1 MLVHSN
7 RPLKCKFLMMRRT
20 VIKLLPLLLLT
31 ATVYAADFER
41 SNWRSQIY
49 LQAEPAFIEF
59 EAQNPQLLKEPLD
72 KEIFTV
78 PLSAGFLFSPL
89 YTPLFKA
96 DIPFTIWLG
105 AEVNSIQFREIASDP
120 EYWGID
126 DKGNADHNK
135 DLSINGE
142 GRTLSFRA
150 YAPSVVGGFSVNLA
164 GDFDLRVLGGYG
176 MHFFTFI
183 DNFSTDT
190 DDHTEMVPTA
200 FVSGALEYRI
210 TEVFQDVDLKIGVNV
225 RKEFLPYENMMGT
238 YPYKYNT
245 EVAAPPSGY
254 SGITF
259 DKISYKWPVRVGIEL
274 SLDFGRESHRDR
286 GMRFKLRDRDQVLRD
301 NSEVKDTL
309 SDWDCMAIERDYRFF
324 LDEDGELPDMSEAY
338 TKTQFSDVL
347 ESFLAFCHPADLA
360 TKEKLYAS
368 LDSGKVE
375 LKEYQVRQEDS
386 RFDQVMASNDPEM
399 LEMFLQYYPDSPRR
413 GEVEAKIRTLSEYH
427 KFREIQAQNTFK
439 AYLSYLND
447 NPNGAFRDE
456 AEAGIFELVK
466 NSNRLKDYEIYLKR
480 FPNGKYVEEAKAA
493 LKGASASAPSQME
506 YQAPEYVQPEEP
518 APAVEEDDDDE
529 EEVEEAPAPKVKNKK
544 AAKKAAKKKAKA
556 KAKSKKKRR

>member
-1 MLVHSN
+1 
-7 RPLKCKFLMMRRT
+7 MR
-20 VIKLLPLLLLT
+20 KLLITFLLLT
-31 ATVYAADFER
+31 AAAYAADFER
-41 SNWRSQIY
+41 SNWRAQMY
-49 LQAEPAFIEF
+49 LQAEPAFVHF
-59 EAQNPQLLKEPLD
+59 ESDKPQLLKEPIDEERL
-72 KEIFTV
+72 TV
-78 PLSAGFLFSPL
+78 PMSVGFLFSPL

-120 EYWGID
+120 AYWGVD
-126 DKGNADHNK
+126 DNGKPDHSE
-135 DLSINGE
+135 DLTPAGE

-183 DNFSTDT
+183 DNYSTST
-190 DDHTEMVPTA
+190 KDHTEMLPTA

-225 RKEFLPYENMMGT
+225 RKEFLPYEDLKATN
-238 YPYKYNT
+238 PYKYNKENPT
-245 EVAAPPSGY
+245 PSSGY
-254 SGITF
+254 LGITF
-259 DKISYKWPVRVGIEL
+259 DKISYKWPVRIGLEL

-286 GMRFKLRDRDQVLRD
+286 RMRFNLRDRDQVLRD

-324 LDEDGELPDMSEAY
+324 LDENGDLPDMSDAY

-360 TKEKLYAS
+360 TKEQLYAT

-456 AEAGIFELVK
+456 AEAGIFELVR
-466 NSNRLKDYEIYLKR
+466 NSNRMKDYEIYLKR

-493 LKGASASAPSQME
+493 LKGANSSAPSQIE
-506 YQAPEYVQPEEP
+506 YQAPEYVEPPAEE
-518 APAVEEDDDDE
+518 PAVEEPE
-529 EEVEEAPAPKVKNKK
+529 EEAEEEEEEAPAKVKSKNKK
-544 AAKKAAKKKAKA
+544 KSKKAAKAAKKK
-556 KAKSKKKRR
+556 KAKSKKRR

>member
-1 MLVHSN
+1 
-7 RPLKCKFLMMRRT
+7 MR
-20 VIKLLPLLLLT
+20 KLLISFMLLT

-41 SNWRSQIY
+41 SNWRAQMY
-49 LQAEPAFIEF
+49 LQAEPAFIHF
-59 EAQNPQLLKEPLD
+59 ESEEPQLLKEPID
-72 KEIFTV
+72 KELLTIPV
-78 PLSAGFLFSPL
+78 SVGFLFNPFF
-89 YTPLFKA
+89 TPLFKA
-96 DIPFTIWLG
+96 DIPFTFWLG

-120 EYWGID
+120 AYWGVD
-126 DKGNADHNK
+126 DDGKRIEDEKH
-135 DLSINGE
+135 DLSEAGE

-150 YAPSVVGGFSVNLA
+150 YAPSVVGGFSFNLG

-176 MHFFTFI
+176 FHFFTFV
-183 DNFSTDT
+183 DNYSTST
-190 DDHTEMVPTA
+190 KDHTEMVPTA

-210 TEVFQDVDLKIGVNV
+210 TEIFQDVDMKIGINV
-225 RKEFLPYENMMGT
+225 RREFLPYEDMMAT
-238 YPYKYNT
+238 YPYKYDKENPT
-245 EVAAPPSGY
+245 PSSGF

-259 DKISYKWPVRVGIEL
+259 SKVSYKWPVRVGLEL
-274 SLDFGRESHRDR
+274 SFDFGRESRRDR
-286 GMRFKLRDRDQVLRD
+286 RMRFTLRDRDQVLRD

-309 SDWDCMAIERDYRFF
+309 SDWDCMAIERDYRFV
-324 LDEDGELPDMSEAY
+324 LDENGELPDMSDAY

-360 TKEKLYAS
+360 TKEKLYAT
-368 LDSGKVE
+368 LDTGKIE

-456 AEAGIFELVK
+456 AEAGIFELVR
-466 NSNRLKDYEIYLKR
+466 NSNRMKDYEIYLKR

-493 LKGASASAPSQME
+493 LKGANNSAPSQIE
-506 YQAPEYVQPEEP
+506 YQAPEYVEPPAEE
-518 APAVEEDDDDE
+518 PAVEEPEEEEE
-529 EEVEEAPAPKVKNKK
+529 EEVKPTPKS
-544 AAKKAAKKKAKA
+544 KKAKA
-556 KAKSKKKRR
+556 KAKRAASMKKAKSKKRR

>member
-1 MLVHSN
+1 
-7 RPLKCKFLMMRRT
+7 MRRIVT
-20 VIKLLPLLLLT
+20 SFLPFLLLT
-31 ATVYAADFER
+31 ATVNAADFER

-49 LQAEPAFIEF
+49 LQAEPAFVNF
-59 EAQNPQLLKEPLD
+59 EAEKPQLLKKPIDE
-72 KEIFTV
+72 EILTV
-78 PLSAGFLFSPL
+78 PMSVGFLFSPL

-105 AEVNSIQFREIASDP
+105 AEVNSIQFREIASNP
-120 EYWGID
+120 EYWGVD
-126 DKGNADHNK
+126 DNGNVDK
-135 DLSINGE
+135 ESDLSEWGD

-164 GDFDLRVLGGYG
+164 GDFDIRVLGGYG
-176 MHFFTFI
+176 FQFFTFI
-183 DNFSTDT
+183 NDYSSSTR
-190 DDHTEMVPTA
+190 DHTEILPTA

-210 TEVFQDVDLKIGVNV
+210 TEIFQDVDLKIGVNV
-225 RKEFLPYENMMGT
+225 RKEFLPYENVKAT
-238 YPYKYNT
+238 DAYKYDK
-245 EVAAPPSGY
+245 EKDVVPYGY
-254 SGITF
+254 EGITF
-259 DKISYKWPVRVGIEL
+259 DKISYKLPVRIGLEL

-286 GMRFKLRDRDQVLRD
+286 RMRFTLRDRDQVLRD

-466 NSNRLKDYEIYLKR
+466 SSNRMKDYEIYLKR
-480 FPNGKYVEEAKAA
+480 FPNGKYVNEAKAA
-493 LKGASASAPSQME
+493 LKGASSNGPSVME

-518 APAVEEDDDDE
+518 APAVEEDEDDE

>member
-1 MLVHSN
+1 
-7 RPLKCKFLMMRRT
+7 MRRIVT
-20 VIKLLPLLLLT
+20 SFLPFLLLT
-31 ATVYAADFER
+31 AAVYAADFER

-49 LQAEPAFIEF
+49 LQAEPAFVNF
-59 EAQNPQLLKEPLD
+59 EADKPQLLKKPIDE
-72 KEIFTV
+72 EILTV
-78 PLSAGFLFSPL
+78 PMSVGFLFSPL

-105 AEVNSIQFREIASDP
+105 AEVNSIQFREIASNP
-120 EYWGID
+120 EYWGVD
-126 DKGNADHNK
+126 DNGKADHSN
-135 DLSINGE
+135 DLSENGE

-176 MHFFTFI
+176 FHFFTFI
-183 DNFSTDT
+183 DNYSTSTKDN
-190 DDHTEMVPTA
+190 TEITPTA

-210 TEVFQDVDLKIGVNV
+210 TEIFQDVDLKIGVNV
-225 RKEFLPYENMMGT
+225 RKEFLPYENLKAT
-238 YPYKYNT
+238 NPYKYDKENS
-245 EVAAPPSGY
+245 APSSGY

-259 DKISYKWPVRVGIEL
+259 DKISYKWPVRVGLEL

-286 GMRFKLRDRDQVLRD
+286 RMRFNLRDRDQVLRD

-338 TKTQFSDVL
+338 TRTQFSDVL

-360 TKEKLYAS
+360 TKEKLYAT

-456 AEAGIFELVK
+456 AEAGIFELVR

-493 LKGASASAPSQME
+493 LRGANSSAPSQIE
-506 YQAPEYVQPEEP
+506 YQAPEYVQQPEPEP
-518 APAVEEDDDDE
+518 APAAEEDDDDDD

>member
-1 MLVHSN
+1 
-7 RPLKCKFLMMRRT
+7 MR
-20 VIKLLPLLLLT
+20 KLLITFLLLT
-31 ATVYAADFER
+31 AAAYAADFER
-41 SNWRSQIY
+41 SNWRAQMY
-49 LQAEPAFIEF
+49 LQAEPAFVHF
-59 EAQNPQLLKEPLD
+59 ESDKPQLLKEPIDEERL
-72 KEIFTV
+72 TV
-78 PLSAGFLFSPL
+78 PMSVGFLFSPL

-120 EYWGID
+120 AYWGVD
-126 DKGNADHNK
+126 DNGKPDHSE
-135 DLSINGE
+135 DLTPAGE

-183 DNFSTDT
+183 DNYSTST
-190 DDHTEMVPTA
+190 KDHTEMLPTA

-225 RKEFLPYENMMGT
+225 RKEFLPYEDLKATN
-238 YPYKYNT
+238 PYKYNKENPT
-245 EVAAPPSGY
+245 PSSGY
-254 SGITF
+254 LGITF
-259 DKISYKWPVRVGIEL
+259 DKISYKWPVRIGLEL

-286 GMRFKLRDRDQVLRD
+286 RMRFNLRDRDQVLRD

-324 LDEDGELPDMSEAY
+324 LDENGDLPDMSDAY

-360 TKEKLYAS
+360 TKEKLYAT

-456 AEAGIFELVK
+456 AEAGIFELVR
-466 NSNRLKDYEIYLKR
+466 NSNRMKDYEIYLKR

-493 LKGASASAPSQME
+493 LKGANSSAPSQIE
-506 YQAPEYVQPEEP
+506 YQAPEYVEP
-518 APAVEEDDDDE
+518 PAEKPAVEEPE
-529 EEVEEAPAPKVKNKK
+529 EEAEEEEEEAPAKVKSKNKK
-544 AAKKAAKKKAKA
+544 KSKKAAKAAKKK
-556 KAKSKKKRR
+556 KAKSKKRR

>member
-1 MLVHSN
+1 V
-7 RPLKCKFLMMRRT
+7 
-20 VIKLLPLLLLT
+20 
-31 ATVYAADFER
+31 
-41 SNWRSQIY
+41 
-49 LQAEPAFIEF
+49 
-59 EAQNPQLLKEPLD
+59 
-72 KEIFTV
+72 
-78 PLSAGFLFSPL
+78 GFLFNPFF
-89 YTPLFKA
+89 TPLFKA
-96 DIPFTIWLG
+96 DIPFTFWLG

-120 EYWGID
+120 AYWGVD
-126 DKGNADHNK
+126 DDGKRIEDEKH
-135 DLSINGE
+135 DLSEAGE

-150 YAPSVVGGFSVNLA
+150 YAPSVVGGFSFNLG

-176 MHFFTFI
+176 FHFFTFV
-183 DNFSTDT
+183 DNYSTST
-190 DDHTEMVPTA
+190 KDHTEMVPTA

-210 TEVFQDVDLKIGVNV
+210 TEIFQDVDMKIGINV
-225 RKEFLPYENMMGT
+225 RREFLPYEDMMAT
-238 YPYKYNT
+238 YPYKYDKENPT
-245 EVAAPPSGY
+245 PSSGF

-259 DKISYKWPVRVGIEL
+259 SKVSYKWPVRVGLEL
-274 SLDFGRESHRDR
+274 SFDFGRESRRDR
-286 GMRFKLRDRDQVLRD
+286 RMRFTLRDRDQVLRD

-324 LDEDGELPDMSEAY
+324 LDENGELPDMSDAY

-360 TKEKLYAS
+360 TKEKLYAT
-368 LDSGKVE
+368 LDTGKIE

-456 AEAGIFELVK
+456 AEAGIFELVR
-466 NSNRLKDYEIYLKR
+466 NSNRMKDYEIYLKR

-493 LKGASASAPSQME
+493 LKGANNSAPSQIE
-506 YQAPEYVQPEEP
+506 YQAPEYVEPPAEE
-518 APAVEEDDDDE
+518 PAVEEPEEEEE
-529 EEVEEAPAPKVKNKK
+529 EEVKPTPKS
-544 AAKKAAKKKAKA
+544 KKAKA
-556 KAKSKKKRR
+556 KAKRAASKKKAKSKKRR

>member
-1 MLVHSN
+1 
-7 RPLKCKFLMMRRT
+7 MR
-20 VIKLLPLLLLT
+20 KLLISFLLLT
-31 ATVYAADFER
+31 AAVYAADFER
-41 SNWRSQIY
+41 SNWRAQIY
-49 LQAEPAFIEF
+49 LQAEPAFIHF
-59 EAQNPQLLKEPLD
+59 ESEEPQLLKEPID
-72 KEIFTV
+72 KELLTV
-78 PLSAGFLFSPL
+78 PVSVGFLFNPFF
-89 YTPLFKA
+89 TPLFKA
-96 DIPFTIWLG
+96 DIPFTFWLG

-120 EYWGID
+120 AYWGVD
-126 DKGNADHNK
+126 DNGKRVEDEKH
-135 DLSINGE
+135 DLSEAGE

-150 YAPSVVGGFSVNLA
+150 YAPSVVGGFAFNLG

-176 MHFFTFI
+176 FHFFTFV
-183 DNFSTDT
+183 DNYSTST
-190 DDHTEMVPTA
+190 KDHTEMLPTA

-210 TEVFQDVDLKIGVNV
+210 TEIFQDVDMKIGINV
-225 RKEFLPYENMMGT
+225 RKEFLPYEDMMAT
-238 YPYKYNT
+238 YPYKYDKENPT
-245 EVAAPPSGY
+245 PSSGY
-254 SGITF
+254 SGINF
-259 DKISYKWPVRVGIEL
+259 AKVSYKWPVRVGLEL
-274 SLDFGRESHRDR
+274 SFDFGRESRRDR
-286 GMRFKLRDRDQVLRD
+286 AMRFTLRDRDQVLRD

-324 LDEDGELPDMSEAY
+324 LDENGELPDMSDAY

-368 LDSGKVE
+368 LDSGKIE

-493 LKGASASAPSQME
+493 LKAANGSAPSVME
-506 YQAPEYVQPEEP
+506 YQAPEYVEPPAPE
-518 APAVEEDDDDE
+518 PAVEEPEEEEEE
-529 EEVEEAPAPKVKNKK
+529 EEVKPTPKS
-544 AAKKAAKKKAKA
+544 KKAKA
-556 KAKSKKKRR
+556 KAKKAASKKKAKSKKRR

>member
-1 MLVHSN
+1 
-7 RPLKCKFLMMRRT
+7 MR
-20 VIKLLPLLLLT
+20 KLLITFLLLT
-31 ATVYAADFER
+31 AAVYAADFER
-41 SNWRSQIY
+41 SNWRAQMY
-49 LQAEPAFIEF
+49 LQAEPAFVHF
-59 EAQNPQLLKEPLD
+59 ESAKPQLLKKPID
-72 KEIFTV
+72 KEILTV
-78 PLSAGFLFSPL
+78 PMSVGFLFSPL

-105 AEVNSIQFREIASDP
+105 AEMNSIQFREIDSDP
-120 EYWGID
+120 SYWGVND
-126 DKGNADHNK
+126 SGKPDTTK
-135 DLSINGE
+135 DLTLAGE
-142 GRTLSFRA
+142 GRSLSFRA
-150 YAPSVVGGFSVNLA
+150 YAPSVVGGFSVNIA

-176 MHFFTFI
+176 MHFFTFV
-183 DNFSTDT
+183 DNYSTST
-190 DDHTEMVPTA
+190 KDHTEMAPTA

-225 RKEFLPYENMMGT
+225 RKEFLPYEDLKAT
-238 YPYKYNT
+238 HPYKYDKVNPT
-245 EVAAPPSGY
+245 PSSGY

-259 DKISYKWPVRVGIEL
+259 DKISYKWPVRVGLEL

-286 GMRFKLRDRDQVLRD
+286 RMRFNLRDRDQVLRD

-324 LDEDGELPDMSEAY
+324 LDENGDLPDMSDAY

-360 TKEKLYAS
+360 TKEKLYAT

-480 FPNGKYVEEAKAA
+480 FPNGKYVEEARAA
-493 LKGASASAPSQME
+493 LKAANSSAPSQME
-506 YQAPEYVQPEEP
+506 YQAPEYVQPPQEEE
-518 APAVEEDDDDE
+518 PAVEEPE
-529 EEVEEAPAPKVKNKK
+529 EEAEEEEEEEAPAKVKSKNKK
-544 AAKKAAKKKAKA
+544 KSKKAAKAAKKK
-556 KAKSKKKRR
+556 KAKSKKRR